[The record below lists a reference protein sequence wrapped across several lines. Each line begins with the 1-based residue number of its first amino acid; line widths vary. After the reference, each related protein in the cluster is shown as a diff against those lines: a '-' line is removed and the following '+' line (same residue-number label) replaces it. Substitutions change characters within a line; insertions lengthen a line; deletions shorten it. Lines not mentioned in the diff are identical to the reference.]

1 VIDGAR
7 ALRPMQMPAHIFA
20 TRDLSC
26 PGAPACIITMAVA
39 VHLLVSSNLLLAWG
53 IDYASPGGNPLA
65 KFHPGTYLAGL
76 ALLVY
81 CAPAARPARR
91 LRALLRRQPATGW
104 MLGAFMLC
112 GVYYVLAL
120 GPSGLATL
128 VESYVAAGMLALL
141 AAQLTPLQ
149 ARRLGWVMLACLT
162 IAAPLA
168 IAETLLQ
175 WHLVPVYL
183 GSERF
188 VESPQDW
195 RAAALYDHPLTG
207 AMMMEI
213 AILLL
218 LAARVPSW
226 IKAAGIALFLTAQV
240 AFGGRTALLV
250 TLLVLAGLGAAAVL
264 RGLLTRRLQAGM
276 AASVLAGAVVLPVAL
291 SVLVTQTSIGSRI
304 AQHAYADESADERL
318 LVWTIPA
325 MMSPRQ
331 VLFGTSAPQQTELM
345 QRLGFGS
352 PYNDIENFWL
362 LSFINLGL
370 FGFVIYLAGLLP
382 FLAGLWRQANVMG
395 RLALVSTMTIAT
407 TSNSLARKSDILFTL
422 VAAIFAMRGFAEP
435 EMAA

>member
-1 VIDGAR
+1 VIAGAR
-7 ALRPMQMPAHIFA
+7 ALRPMQMPPQCFA
-20 TRDLSC
+20 TPVLLC
-26 PGAPACIITMAVA
+26 PAGPAWIITLAVA
-39 VHLLVSSNLLLAWG
+39 VHLLVSSNLLLACG

-65 KFHPGTYLAGL
+65 KFHPGTYLVGL
-76 ALLVY
+76 ALLIY
-81 CAPAARPARR
+81 CAPSARPAQRFG
-91 LRALLRRQPATGW
+91 ALLRRQAATGW
-104 MLGAFMLC
+104 MLGAFILC
-112 GVYYVLAL
+112 GVYYVLSL

-128 VESYVAAGMLALL
+128 VESYVAAGVLALL
-141 AAQLTPLQ
+141 AAEATPRQ
-149 ARRLGWVMLACLT
+149 ARCLGWVMLAAFT

-168 IAETLLQ
+168 IAETLLH

-218 LAARVPSW
+218 LTTGAPLL
-226 IKAAGIALFLTAQV
+226 IKAAGTALFLTALV

-250 TLLVLAGLGAAAVL
+250 TLLVLAGLGAAALL
-264 RGLLTRRLQAGM
+264 RGLLTRRLSASVT
-276 AASVLAGAVVLPVAL
+276 AAVLAGAVILPVAL
-291 SVLVTQTSIGSRI
+291 SALVTQTSIGSRI
-304 AQHAYADESADERL
+304 AQHAYADDSADERL

-331 VLFGTSAPQQTELM
+331 LLFGASAAQQTELM

-382 FLAGLWRQANVMG
+382 FLAGVWRAASVMG
-395 RLALVSTMTIAT
+395 RLALVATMAIAT

-422 VAAIFAMRGFAEP
+422 IAAIFAMRGFGEP
-435 EMAA
+435 EKAT